1 MYGVSASVGVKAV
14 EANKRIRVE
23 LDDPPRTLERLFAPR
38 VNNVT
43 LVGSSAPS
51 FHGSGADVTTQSH
64 NSNGGITI
72 VLASLK
78 ILLDQNIILNL
89 VEHQY
94 PNAHRE
100 AGAKH

>member
-1 MYGVSASVGVKAV
+1 
-14 EANKRIRVE
+14 
-23 LDDPPRTLERLFAPR
+23 
-38 VNNVT
+38 VNNAT
-43 LVGSSAPS
+43 LVGSSAPG
-51 FHGSGADVTTQSH
+51 FHGSDADVTTQSR
-64 NSNGGITI
+64 NSNGGIMI

-78 ILLDQNIILNL
+78 IILDQNIILNL